1 MSTFDAVRAAWR
13 YRDFIVAS
21 VKREFTSR
29 YLGTQLGFFWAIAQP
44 LALILIYTLVFS
56 EIMKPA
62 LPGHTSRFAYSIYL
76 TSGLITWMLFSDLLA
91 RSVGIFVHNA
101 NILKKVSVPK
111 ITLPAIASLS
121 ALLNFLIALALFLG
135 FLLLSGNW
143 PGWAL
148 LGMVPVLLVLLVFA
162 MSLGLLL
169 ATVNVFYRDV
179 EQSIN
184 IVLQFWFWLTPIV
197 YPSRALPD
205 RVQEI
210 LAWNPL
216 WPLIRAVQDIFL
228 DHRFP
233 DWRTLIFPAFLSL
246 VFMALAYRV
255 FIRLGDELV
264 DEL

>member
-1 MSTFDAVRAAWR
+1 MSAFDAARAAWR
-13 YRDFIVAS
+13 YRDFVVAS
-21 VKREFTSR
+21 VKREFASR

-62 LPGHTSRFAYSIYL
+62 LPGHSSRFAYSIYL
-76 TSGLITWMLFSDLLA
+76 TSGLITWMLFSDLLG
-91 RSVGIFVHNA
+91 RTVGIFVHNA

-121 ALLNFLIALALFLG
+121 ALLSFLIALALFLG
-135 FLLLSGNW
+135 FLVATGNW
-143 PGWAL
+143 PGWAI
-148 LGMVPVLLVLLVFA
+148 LGMLPVLAVLLVFA

-197 YPSRALPD
+197 YPSRALPE
-205 RVQEI
+205 RVQEV
-210 LAWNPL
+210 LAWNPM

-228 DHRFP
+228 DRRFP
-233 DWRTLIFPAFLSL
+233 EWQTLLFPAALSL
-246 VFMALAYRV
+246 VFLVLAYRV
-255 FIRLGDELV
+255 FIGLADELV